1 MCILQQETFWLHKKV
16 VYNNSVISKLCV
28 ILLAFVVFEMYLDD
42 KLVDTVQSE
51 LNLAA
56 TITSHIFSMMLQ

>member
-1 MCILQQETFWLHKKV
+1 
-16 VYNNSVISKLCV
+16 
-28 ILLAFVVFEMYLDD
+28 MYLDD